1 LRDYVGAFVLAGLD
15 PKAGAELEFFVDRV
29 DYFGDAQISRD
40 RIRRDLLRY
49 DARWPERRFWL
60 AVDVEVRPESNQRLR
75 VTFPLRYELTRN
87 AERAS
92 GTVQKTLVHQRTANA
107 NLEIVAVN
115 EKKIK

>member
-1 LRDYVGAFVLAGLD
+1 MSEPSSLPVSIQRSA
-15 PKAGAELEFFVDRV
+15 PNSKFFVDRV

-40 RIRRDLLRY
+40 RIRRNLLRY
-49 DARWPERRFWL
+49 DARWPEWRFWL
-60 AVDVEVRPESNQRLR
+60 AADVEVRRQSHQRLK

-92 GTVQKTLVHQRTANA
+92 GTVQKTLVLQRTANA